1 MTEAGKERARR
12 AAVEAHRIV
21 RKAGQQQLK
30 AITLMQ
36 NVFRAARAFKELAK
50 AKKAALTIQAS
61 CRGKQMRRHPGDPR
75 LCYSDEAAA
84 TAAAE
89 RAAHAPP
96 PVHLHDDPIQH
107 HYEHHSGD
115 PRLCYSDEAAAA
127 AAAERAAHAP
137 PPSRYRNGH
146 PTLTRL
152 STPYALQRP
161 LTPSSLD
168 FPCEPPRACTPMAG
182 LKMTVKLNAEGV
194 AQVGCLH
201 TQFTPAT
208 TQRVGAPEGEH
219 SLPDSG
225 LHAQHGL
232 GLGAWAS
239 DSSISAAE
247 RASPP
252 PMRAASIHQSSS
264 RDSTSSNRSRV
275 VANTFGQRCTTP
287 MANFVQVITDCL

>member
-1 MTEAGKERARR
+1 
-12 AAVEAHRIV
+12 
-21 RKAGQQQLK
+21 
-30 AITLMQ
+30 
-36 NVFRAARAFKELAK
+36 
-50 AKKAALTIQAS
+50 
-61 CRGKQMRRHPGDPR
+61 MRR
-75 LCYSDEAAA
+75 
-84 TAAAE
+84 
-89 RAAHAPP
+89 
-96 PVHLHDDPIQH
+96 
-107 HYEHHSGD
+107 HSGD

-127 AAAERAAHAP
+127 AAAERAAHEHPPAHRHNDPIQHHYEHHSGDPRLCYSVEAAAAAAAERAAHAP
-137 PPSRYRNGH
+137 PPSRYRNGL

-152 STPYALQRP
+152 STPHALQRP
-161 LTPSSLD
+161 LPPSSLD
-168 FPCEPPRACTPMAG
+168 FPCEPPRARTPMAG

-194 AQVGCLH
+194 AQVGCL
-201 TQFTPAT
+201 PPVT

-219 SLPDSG
+219 PLPDSG

-252 PMRAASIHQSSS
+252 PTRAASIHQSLS

-287 MANFVQVITDCL
+287 MANFVQVIAEWL

>member
-1 MTEAGKERARR
+1 MTEVGKERARR

-50 AKKAALTIQAS
+50 AKKAAISIQAS
-61 CRGKQMRRHPGDPR
+61 CRGKQMRR
-75 LCYSDEAAA
+75 
-84 TAAAE
+84 
-89 RAAHAPP
+89 
-96 PVHLHDDPIQH
+96 
-107 HYEHHSGD
+107 HSGD

-127 AAAERAAHAP
+127 AAAERAAHEHPPDHRHNDPIQHHYEHHSGDPRLCYSVEAAAAAAAERAAHAP
-137 PPSRYRNGH
+137 PPGRYRNGL

-152 STPYALQRP
+152 STPYASQRP
-161 LTPSSLD
+161 FTPSSLD
-168 FPCEPPRACTPMAG
+168 FPCEPPRARTPMAG
-182 LKMTVKLNAEGV
+182 LKMTAKLNAEGV
-194 AQVGCLH
+194 AQVGCL
-201 TQFTPAT
+201 PAVT
-208 TQRVGAPEGEH
+208 TQRVGAPEDEH
-219 SLPDSG
+219 PLPDSA

-247 RASPP
+247 RASSPP
-252 PMRAASIHQSSS
+252 TRAASIHQSLS

-275 VANTFGQRCTTP
+275 LANTFGQRCTTP
-287 MANFVQVITDCL
+287 MANFVQVIAEWL

>member
-61 CRGKQMRRHPGDPR
+61 CRGRQMRRHPGDPR

-96 PVHLHDDPIQH
+96 P
-107 HYEHHSGD
+107 
-115 PRLCYSDEAAAA
+115 
-127 AAAERAAHAP
+127 
-137 PPSRYRNGH
+137 SRYRNGL

-152 STPYALQRP
+152 STPSALQRP

-208 TQRVGAPEGEH
+208 TQRVGGPEGEH

-287 MANFVQVITDCL
+287 MANFVQVIAEWL